1 MIRLTDIKLPLNTD
15 LTDAMAVLAALPSF
29 PIHLVREATLSGRSV
44 DARKKDQICLTCSF
58 LLQVTDPEKF
68 LKKCKQYH
76 VQPYTPFVYHL
87 PRLRAQDAAKRFL
100 VVGAGPAGLFA
111 ALTLAKAGADVT
123 LIERGRPVE
132 QRMQDVQQFFQNGV
146 LCTESNIQFG
156 EGGAGTFS
164 DGKLTTGIK
173 SPLVGVVLDAL
184 VQGGAPEEIKVLAK
198 PHIGTDLLPNI
209 VKNIRNNILSLG
221 GKVRFETKLQRLL
234 IKDGA
239 VRGAVLKAPQGIT
252 EEPFDACILAIGH
265 SARDTLEELFA
276 CGVPMIQKPFAAGVR
291 IEHPQAL
298 IDRGRYGRFAG
309 HPALGAAD
317 YKLVAHTPDHR
328 SAYTFCMCPGGE
340 VVAAASEENMVV
352 TNGMS
357 RYARDGQ
364 NANAALLVGVGAED
378 FGSDHPLAGMA
389 WQRKIERAAFVAGGG
404 EYRAPVQRV
413 EDLLCR
419 RTTTRLGEVQPTYSR
434 GVTPSS
440 LNAYLPDVV
449 TDAIRA
455 AIADLDRKLPGF
467 AHPDALLTGA
477 ETRSSSPVRI
487 LRGDSLESGLR
498 GLFPCGEGAG
508 YAGGIISAAVDGIR
522 CAHAVLEVS

>member
-68 LKKCKQYH
+68 FKKCKQYH
-76 VQPYTPFVYHL
+76 VQLYTPFVYHL

-132 QRMQDVQQFFQNGV
+132 QRMDDVQRFFQSGV

-184 VQGGAPEEIKVLAK
+184 VQSGAPAEIKVLAK

-221 GKVRFETKLQRLL
+221 GKVRFGTKLQRLL

-239 VRGAVLKAPQGIT
+239 VRGAVLKTPQGIT

-276 CGVPMIQKPFAAGVR
+276 CGVPMMQKPFAAGVR

-419 RTTTRLGEVQPTYSR
+419 RATTRLGEVRPTYSR

-440 LNAYLPDVV
+440 LDAYLPDAV

-487 LRGDSLESGLR
+487 LRDDGLESSLR